1 MKRKL
6 LVLPAAMVALISIGF
21 GQADEQNLTEQDV
34 LSMQKHMQEGT
45 LTSQEIVRF
54 YLSEIERI
62 DRAGP
67 ELRSVIETNPEAL
80 AIAKALDDERAETGS
95 RGGC

>member
-45 LTSQEIVRF
+45 LTSQGIVRF
-54 YLSEIERI
+54 YTLEQ
-62 DRAGP
+62 
-67 ELRSVIETNPEAL
+67 
-80 AIAKALDDERAETGS
+80 
-95 RGGC
+95 RG